1 MISCRD
7 EKVSRNDK
15 NGLLVA
21 VAIGIGILAMPTV
34 AAAQRLC
41 ENSDSSVANIS
52 PCTGPTGT
60 TITLTMQR
68 KLASPPATLIF
79 KRSVAG
85 GVPAQ
90 VQAPVSGLSAAAPT
104 QLCTGG
110 SGRWEVWLVDAAGTS
125 QGFIGAFWPDCAASA
140 GASGASGGTGP
151 TPGPA
156 SGASQRLCENSDAAV
171 ASISPCTG
179 RSGTKITVTLRR
191 KLASPPKTL
200 VFKRVL
206 ANGVPAEVRL
216 PIASG
221 LITTTTAQLC
231 ANGSAKWEVWL
242 VDASGASQGLIGAF
256 WPDCG
261 AMDRCLVG
269 LWLATNVTSLGKAG
283 GGAKGGDGFRVTFT
297 ADGTESIDYS
307 TTNTLVFAD
316 STPAAPDTFTYR
328 GTASAHISTAN
339 GVAKIESVDESKVVI
354 NVNAGGHKFVQ
365 KAPNLGPGGLGST
378 ANNNAYTCAGDSLE
392 YRTSDAVDKHPTYYV
407 KLKRQKQ

>member
-1 MISCRD
+1 MIKSA
-7 EKVSRNDK
+7 
-15 NGLLVA
+15 LLLA
-21 VAIGIGILAMPTV
+21 LAIGIGIATMPV
-34 AAAQRLC
+34 LAAAQRLC

-68 KLASPPATLIF
+68 KLASSPATLVF

-90 VQAPVSGLSAAAPT
+90 VQVPVSGLSAAAPA

-110 SGRWEVWLVDAAGTS
+110 SGRWEVWLVDAAGGS
-125 QGFIGAFWPDCAASA
+125 QGLIGAFWPDCAASA
-140 GASGASGGTGP
+140 AGGASGGTGP
-151 TPGPA
+151 TPGPP

-179 RSGTKITVTLRR
+179 RSGTKINVSLRR

-216 PIASG
+216 PISSG
-221 LITTTTAQLC
+221 LAATTTAQLC

-242 VDASGASQGLIGAF
+242 VDASGTSQGLIGAF

-269 LWLATNVTSLGKAG
+269 LWLATSVNALGKAA
-283 GGAKGGDGFRVTFT
+283 GGATGGDGFRVTFT

-307 TTNTLVFAD
+307 TTNTLVFKD
-316 STPAAPDTFTYR
+316 STPAAPDTFIYR
-328 GTASAHISTAN
+328 GSSAAHISTAN

-365 KAPNLGPGGLGST
+365 KVPGLGPGGLGST
-378 ANNNAYTCAGDSLE
+378 ASNNGYTCAGDSLE
-392 YRTSDAVDKHPTYYV
+392 YRSSDAVDKHPTYYV